1 MTSIETTNDRIF
13 DMTEM
18 TAASHRRLLTPW
30 RAAGWGLIAV
40 LLALPA
46 ILRFPWT
53 ASDFVI
59 AAILLGSVGA
69 GIELLA
75 RLSGNAFVRLGGF
88 VMAVTCFLTI
98 WVNLAVGM
106 IGDDNPYNQLF
117 LGVLAVAIGGAL
129 LVRYRPSGLVKV
141 MLVAAALQVAIGLG
155 GFGMDPRGAVFS
167 AGFGL
172 FWLIAAALFAAGARR

>member
-1 MTSIETTNDRIF
+1 MTD
-13 DMTEM
+13 
-18 TAASHRRLLTPW
+18 TAAPPPRRRFLTPW
-30 RAAGWGLIAV
+30 RLAGWGLIVV

-53 ASDFVI
+53 GSDFVV
-59 AAILLGSVGA
+59 AAILFGTVGG

-75 RLSGNAFVRLGGF
+75 RLSGNAFVRLGGI
-88 VMAVTCFLTI
+88 VVAVTCFLTI

-106 IGDDNPYNQLF
+106 IGDDNAYNLLF

-129 LVRYRPSGLVKV
+129 LVRYRPSGMVKV
-141 MLVAAALQVAIGLG
+141 TLAAGALQVALGLG
-155 GFGMDPRGAVFS
+155 GYGMDPRGAVLS